1 MVSARRPVS
10 TESVRSTAVTM
21 SARNIVD
28 NVIYTAKES
37 VRSQVVIM
45 STISITH

>member
-1 MVSARRPVS
+1 MSARRPVS

-28 NVIYTAKES
+28 NVIYILLK
-37 VRSQVVIM
+37 SQLGVKL
-45 STISITH
+45 S